1 MPIYLA
7 TREFFELVRERLAPG
22 GIVALN
28 VASVPDDHRLA
39 EGIATSVE
47 AEFPAV
53 WTWQALRF
61 NQIVVG
67 LTQDLPRSEITR
79 RLNAVQ
85 GDLAP
90 LTRLAA
96 RDFTRAR
103 TSGDPWT
110 DDHAPVEWITDR
122 MIVEY
127 AAEGGRLDETPLPTA
142 P

>member
-1 MPIYLA
+1 M
-7 TREFFELVRERLAPG
+7 
-22 GIVALN
+22 VALN
-28 VASVPDDHRLA
+28 VASVPGDTRLA
-39 EGIATSVE
+39 RGIANTVA
-47 AEFPAV
+47 AELPAV

-67 LTQDLPRSEITR
+67 LTHALPRSEIEQ

-96 RDFTRAR
+96 RDLRPAD
-103 TSGDPWT
+103 TSGDAWT

-127 AAEGGRLDETPLPTA
+127 AAEGGRLEETSLPTA